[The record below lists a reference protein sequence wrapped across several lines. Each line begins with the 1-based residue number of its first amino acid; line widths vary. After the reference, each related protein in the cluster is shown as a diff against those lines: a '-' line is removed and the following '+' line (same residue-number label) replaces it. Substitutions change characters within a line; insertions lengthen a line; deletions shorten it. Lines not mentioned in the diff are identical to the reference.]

1 MPSTP
6 TKYWMPNDGIQAW
19 RSTNWKSARVGS
31 KRLQSSSVAANT
43 SSDAP
48 RAVQRMTASRR
59 PSLLSIEQ
67 QQQRAGERQEDDS
80 CQHRY
85 ASSS

>member
-6 TKYWMPNDGIQAW
+6 TAYWMPNDGIQST

-43 SSDAP
+43 SERHAEGGPADDRVALV
-48 RAVQRMTASRR
+48 RRGSRT
-59 PSLLSIEQ
+59 
-67 QQQRAGERQEDDS
+67 
-80 CQHRY
+80 
-85 ASSS
+85 SSSSSAPASGSDDEQR